1 MHKTLATSLCA
12 ILSNLPLLALAETAP
27 AANTLRLYNWAD
39 YIGQNTIA
47 NFEKNTGIKVVY
59 DVFDGYETVQGKLL
73 AGHTG
78 YDLVVLNAAL
88 ATPLIQAKIF
98 QPLNKQLLP
107 NWNNLDKSILRSEET
122 YDPGMLY
129 SSPYLWG
136 SNGVTYNVD
145 MIKARM
151 PDAPI
156 GSLAMI
162 FDPKIVS
169 RFADCGVSLLDAP
182 TEVIPLALSY
192 LGKDPNSV
200 AAEDI
205 KAAQDVLLAV
215 RPYIRKFDSSNYL
228 TGLPNGEI
236 CMAMTWSGDY
246 ATASAR
252 AEEAGIK
259 INLAYFIPKEGSLL
273 WFDNFYIPSDATQV
287 ANAHKFLEYLL
298 QPEVM
303 AGVTNYVRY
312 ANSNLPATPLVTEDI
327 RNDPAIYPDASTR
340 QRLFPQKV
348 LSPASMRLI
357 NRAWTSV
364 KSGK

>member
-1 MHKTLATSLCA
+1 MHKAIAATLCA
-12 ILSNLPLLALAETAP
+12 VLANMPLFSLANQP

-39 YIGQNTIA
+39 YIGEDTLT
-47 NFEKNTGIKVVY
+47 NFEKATGIKVIY
-59 DVFDGYETVQGKLL
+59 DVYDGYETVQGKLL

-88 ATPLIQAKIF
+88 ATPLIEAQIF
-98 QPLNKQLLP
+98 QPLDKQKLP
-107 NWNNLDKSILRSEET
+107 SWNNLDPDLLRNEAT
-122 YDPGMLY
+122 YDPGMRY

-182 TEVIPLALSY
+182 TEVIPLVLTY
-192 LGKDPNSV
+192 LGKDPNST
-200 AAEDI
+200 APADI
-205 KAAQDVLLAV
+205 QAAQAVLMAV

-228 TGLPNGEI
+228 TGLPNGEV
-236 CMAMTWSGDY
+236 CLAMTWSGDY
-246 ATASAR
+246 ATAR

-259 INLAYFIPKEGSLL
+259 INLAYFIPKEGSLI
-273 WFDNFYIPSDATQV
+273 WFDNFYMPSDASQV

-312 ANSNLPATPLVTEDI
+312 ANGNRPATALVSADI
-327 RNDPAIYPDASTR
+327 RNDPAIYPDASTL
-340 QRLFPQKV
+340 QRLFAQKV
-348 LSPASMRLI
+348 LSPAGMRLL